1 MTGTKLGFLSAAS
14 TQRASTAL
22 ARTGTRAIDDAILA
36 QVAAVA
42 VAIGSGVNRGRTTH
56 FIIDLSFLVALDR
69 RVQFIDGAHTL
80 AHREARAA
88 SCHGGFF
95 GDPESALSARAAWSV
110 LPSAQPGP
118 DLILHTRDSAS
129 TEALT
134 LRLCFEAKNPRR
146 AKALADELADH
157 VAVWDAAAASLRD
170 TMERIR
176 ALIFET
182 WLPKSRGAS
191 AHSTRTPSPNPSG
204 RLQAMAGRT
213 CSSSTAPAR
222 ISLPSTAPSSG
233 MRRLRPTRKANLAV
247 RSARG
252 PTTLPPAPMRQ
263 TTSFQPTGLWRY
275 GSDRAALKLS
285 SNDTVIMVRAPKPRT
300 RSGV

>member
-191 AHSTRTPSPNPSG
+191 AHY
-204 RLQAMAGRT
+204 
-213 CSSSTAPAR
+213 
-222 ISLPSTAPSSG
+222 
-233 MRRLRPTRKANLAV
+233 
-247 RSARG
+247 RSACIYSG
-252 PTTLPPAPMRQ
+252 WELDPHALAKPLWEAPGHGGTDMFLVDGASANILAKHCTELWYATLKAHPKGQFGCAVCPGTDDLAASTDAADDFVPADRFMA
-263 TTSFQPTGLWRY
+263 LWF
-275 GSDRAALKLS
+275 GSGSAK
-285 SNDTVIMVRAPKPRT
+285 TIE
-300 RSGV
+300 